1 MKILHVVGGSF
12 NNGAFKGAKILH
24 DSLINLNID
33 SKILNDNFL
42 KNKKKED
49 NEIIFLPDNYIKKI
63 LHIFFI
69 YIEKILKSLF
79 LKSPRETF
87 TIGLFGFDLT
97 KLKAYQDA
105 DIIHIHW
112 LNQGFINLKSL
123 SKVKKPLIWTM
134 RDMWAFTGGS
144 HYTMDFEY
152 YENNKISNFLKNLKK
167 KYYKKNFQFVA
178 VSGWL
183 KKKAENSNVLN
194 QFKIKKIDNN
204 IDIKNLK
211 LISKKDAR
219 KILNI
224 STKKKI
230 ILYGAQNP
238 QSKRK
243 GWEIFIDTLKK
254 MDKSEYYL
262 LIFGNFWSE
271 NILKKIGIEFK
282 NLGYINDKNQ
292 LNTIYSAADLFVASS
307 IADAWPKTF
316 AEAMACGLPVVCFK
330 NTSISEIVDH
340 KINGFVVDKFSS
352 ELLKNGIDWLS
363 KEIEKGG
370 INIDNV
376 KKKALKYNGD
386 DVARK
391 YLELYIEIKNK
402 THLY

>member
-24 DSLINLNID
+24 DSLINLNVD

-112 LNQGFINLKSL
+112 LNQGFINLKYP
-123 SKVKKPLIWTM
+123 KVKKPLIWTM

>member
-1 MKILHVVGGSF
+1 MTL
-12 NNGAFKGAKILH
+12 
-24 DSLINLNID
+24 
-33 SKILNDNFL
+33 
-42 KNKKKED
+42 
-49 NEIIFLPDNYIKKI
+49 
-63 LHIFFI
+63 
-69 YIEKILKSLF
+69 
-79 LKSPRETF
+79 R
-87 TIGLFGFDLT
+87 
-97 KLKAYQDA
+97 
-105 DIIHIHW
+105 
-112 LNQGFINLKSL
+112 
-123 SKVKKPLIWTM
+123 
-134 RDMWAFTGGS
+134 
-144 HYTMDFEY
+144 
-152 YENNKISNFLKNLKK
+152 
-167 KYYKKNFQFVA
+167 
-178 VSGWL
+178 
-183 KKKAENSNVLN
+183 
-194 QFKIKKIDNN
+194 
-204 IDIKNLK
+204 
-211 LISKKDAR
+211 
-219 KILNI
+219 ILNI

-391 YLELYIEIKNK
+391 YLELYIKIKNK

>member
-1 MKILHVVGGSF
+1 MV
-12 NNGAFKGAKILH
+12 
-24 DSLINLNID
+24 
-33 SKILNDNFL
+33 
-42 KNKKKED
+42 
-49 NEIIFLPDNYIKKI
+49 
-63 LHIFFI
+63 
-69 YIEKILKSLF
+69 
-79 LKSPRETF
+79 
-87 TIGLFGFDLT
+87 
-97 KLKAYQDA
+97 
-105 DIIHIHW
+105 
-112 LNQGFINLKSL
+112 
-123 SKVKKPLIWTM
+123 
-134 RDMWAFTGGS
+134 
-144 HYTMDFEY
+144 
-152 YENNKISNFLKNLKK
+152 
-167 KYYKKNFQFVA
+167 
-178 VSGWL
+178 

-352 ELLKNGIDWLS
+352 EL
-363 KEIEKGG
+363 
-370 INIDNV
+370 
-376 KKKALKYNGD
+376 
-386 DVARK
+386 
-391 YLELYIEIKNK
+391 
-402 THLY
+402 

>member
-24 DSLINLNID
+24 DSLINLNVD

-112 LNQGFINLKSL
+112 LNEGFINLKSL

-204 IDIKNLK
+204 IDIKN
-211 LISKKDAR
+211 
-219 KILNI
+219 
-224 STKKKI
+224 
-230 ILYGAQNP
+230 
-238 QSKRK
+238 
-243 GWEIFIDTLKK
+243 
-254 MDKSEYYL
+254 
-262 LIFGNFWSE
+262 
-271 NILKKIGIEFK
+271 FK
-282 NLGYINDKNQ
+282 YFN
-292 LNTIYSAADLFVASS
+292 
-307 IADAWPKTF
+307 
-316 AEAMACGLPVVCFK
+316 
-330 NTSISEIVDH
+330 
-340 KINGFVVDKFSS
+340 
-352 ELLKNGIDWLS
+352 
-363 KEIEKGG
+363 
-370 INIDNV
+370 
-376 KKKALKYNGD
+376 
-386 DVARK
+386 
-391 YLELYIEIKNK
+391 
-402 THLY
+402 